1 MWPYTVQEAEALAA
15 PRGELSARTVAMPAD
30 TNPNGEIFGGWIMS
44 MMDTAGMMT
53 ATRHAQGRV
62 TTVAVTDMTF
72 LYPVKVGDVVCC
84 YTDLVRIGKTS
95 ACFHI
100 EVWVLRAGQGSRIKV
115 TEAEFT
121 FVALDGEGRPRR
133 FLTET
138 VVAA

>member
-1 MWPYTVQEAEALAA
+1 MWPYTVQEAEALAS

-53 ATRHAQGRV
+53 ATHHAQSRV

-95 ACFHI
+95 ACLHI

-121 FVALDGEGRPRR
+121 FVALDAEGHPRR
-133 FLTET
+133 FQAEA
-138 VVAA
+138 VAAA